1 MKNKTPIS
9 KKPTAHDLFSD
20 HELSRFLLKLAN
32 QYNDKVFGNIKLSA
46 SLRDLAGRLKDD
58 KNYNLL
64 EENSK
69 KNSDYSYEYYS
80 GTREKISDVTVDWVI
95 NIIKNNKAT
104 KKYLVDIG
112 HFRFGI
118 PEASLKKMNIE
129 GVRNVILNSCSHEM
143 SIKTIESAASSSG
156 KIRKT

>member
-9 KKPTAHDLFSD
+9 KKTTAHDLFSD

-46 SLRDLAGRLKDD
+46 SLRDLAGRLKND
-58 KNYNLL
+58 KNHNLL

-69 KNSDYSYEYYS
+69 KNIDYSYEYYVGS
-80 GTREKISDVTVDWVI
+80 REKISDVTVDWVI

-118 PEASLKKMNIE
+118 PEASLKKLNIE

-143 SIKTIESAASSSG
+143 SIKTIENAASSSG
-156 KIRKT
+156 KTRKT